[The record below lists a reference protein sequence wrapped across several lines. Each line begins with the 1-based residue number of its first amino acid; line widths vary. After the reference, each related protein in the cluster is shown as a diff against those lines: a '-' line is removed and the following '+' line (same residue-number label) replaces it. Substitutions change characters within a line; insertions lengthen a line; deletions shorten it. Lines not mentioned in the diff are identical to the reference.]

1 MLNAGIAK
9 LRKAILGN
17 SASDAGADSL
27 RKGVTGAE
35 RPGHKYLKREPK
47 AGGGNKYTYQ
57 EPGVMSQGDAVA
69 GSLEDIA
76 SNWSGGFGAYGSN
89 QATETISK
97 QVRNIEGRFPN
108 LTPLETRMLR
118 TTEGKVRGAL
128 QGKKSEHDIH
138 IEVLGIIAHA
148 AHAIR
153 GFKVVKAPAANKGLE
168 ALRDMNKALRGS
180 EKPGHKYTK
189 REAKAA
195 GYKYTYADQKRLAN
209 IIHRSGDDAADLKA
223 AKDWNKKI
231 RADNK
236 AADAAALLRNPAPTE
251 PVEIQKEILEPIV
264 EVAPLP
270 GIAKL
275 RAAVGVKV
283 TTPAGMA
290 WDAGEKAG
298 KTDGWMFGDKA
309 SVYSTLEESAD
320 RTDDP
325 MELVQLWQDGWK
337 ETDHY
342 NLLHRR
348 GVVANISSQQNFDE
362 SVNAGEAAAEAFSA
376 VEDDWWEGAMTGLN
390 SRGIDVYKMAR
401 KILAKKSK

>member
-1 MLNAGIAK
+1 MK
-9 LRKAILGN
+9 P
-17 SASDAGADSL
+17 
-27 RKGVTGAE
+27 E
-35 RPGHKYLKREPK
+35 
-47 AGGGNKYTYQ
+47 
-57 EPGVMSQGDAVA
+57 
-69 GSLEDIA
+69 
-76 SNWSGGFGAYGSN
+76 
-89 QATETISK
+89 TE
-97 QVRNIEGRFPN
+97 VGRWF
-108 LTPLETRMLR
+108 E
-118 TTEGKVRGAL
+118 
-128 QGKKSEHDIH
+128 
-138 IEVLGIIAHA
+138 
-148 AHAIR
+148 
-153 GFKVVKAPAANKGLE
+153 
-168 ALRDMNKALRGS
+168 KALRGS